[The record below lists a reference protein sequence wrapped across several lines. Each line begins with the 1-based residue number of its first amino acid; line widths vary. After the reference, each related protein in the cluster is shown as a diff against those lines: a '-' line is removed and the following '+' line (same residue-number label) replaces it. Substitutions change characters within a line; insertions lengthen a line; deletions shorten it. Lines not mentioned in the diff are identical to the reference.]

1 MSMTDPIA
9 DLLTRIRNGQK
20 AAKASVSMPSS
31 RAKVAVCKGR
41 KQEGSIDDYSGA
53 EKPGNKAKLSVALRY
68 HDGRPGID
76 RLDRVSTPSLRV
88 YRGKSKLP
96 KVMGGFGIAIV
107 SSSLGL
113 MSDKAARAAGQGGA
127 VVCITA

>member
-31 RAKVAVCKGR
+31 RAKVAVCKVL
-41 KQEGSIDDYSGA
+41 KQEGFIDDYAVSEA
-53 EKPGNKAKLSVALRY
+53 SGNKLTLNVALRY
-68 HDGRPGID
+68 HEGRPVID

-88 YRGKSKLP
+88 YRGKNKLP
-96 KVMGGFGIAIV
+96 KVMGGFGVAIV
-107 SSSLGL
+107 STSLGL
-113 MSDKAARAAGQGGA
+113 MTDREARARGRGGE
-127 VVCITA
+127 VVCIVA